1 MFWWQAR
8 QFMERRTLLK
18 PSKIFAAKKFI
29 TTITTMTTNDK
40 IWREFFIEEI
50 FDILPGKR
58 LTKSEMIAG
67 DTPFIGA
74 SDSNNGVTAFVS
86 NENNSA
92 DENFL
97 SVSYNGSVCE
107 CFYQPYRCLC
117 SDDVKRFH
125 LKNHAGN
132 KYIYLFLANVIKQ
145 QKGKYNYGYKFNE
158 SRMRRQKIFLPVTED
173 GSPDFDYMENYM
185 RAIEGKLLQ
194 RYRDFVREV
203 DAVKVPPFNE
213 KIWRSFRL
221 LDYFDFI
228 KGNQKDMST
237 LKTGD
242 LLLISAKDNNNGLK
256 AFVTNNGKKIFH
268 GHCLTLNNEGSGTG
282 IAYYQPA
289 DFLLDSHVTAL
300 YSKFE
305 MSRES
310 MLFIATCIRM
320 QRSRYG
326 FGYSLTNARLNFFR
340 LMLPVTEDGSPDL
353 STWKLTLKILSRK
366 NIADTWIISET
377 IANKHIKIIYR
388 SLKGG
393 TFLFAKC
400 LRIFLTSRHC
410 NGKLFALVR

>member
-1 MFWWQAR
+1 
-8 QFMERRTLLK
+8 
-18 PSKIFAAKKFI
+18 
-29 TTITTMTTNDK
+29 MTTNDK

-74 SDSNNGVTAFVS
+74 SDSNNGVTAFVG

-213 KIWRSFRL
+213 KIWRSFIIGELFRL
-221 LDYFDFI
+221 EAGKAKGLNHLEQDASGISYLGATNRNNAVLTFVRPVENLIQRGNCIAFIRNGEGSVGYSVYKREDFI
-228 KGNQKDMST
+228 ATSDITCG
-237 LKTGD
+237 
-242 LLLISAKDNNNGLK
+242 
-256 AFVTNNGKKIFH
+256 
-268 GHCLTLNNEGSGTG
+268 
-282 IAYYQPA
+282 YA
-289 DFLLDSHVTAL
+289 DFLN
-300 YSKFE
+300 E
-305 MSRES
+305 
-310 MLFIATCIRM
+310 FIGMFITTVADKVRGKYNFNYK
-320 QRSRYG
+320 RSD
-326 FGYSLTNARLNFFR
+326 TRLKNER
-340 LMLPVTEDGSPDL
+340 LMLPVTEDGSPDFEYMEAYV
-353 STWKLTLKILSRK
+353 K
-366 NIADTWIISET
+366 NLVAE
-377 IANKHIKIIYR
+377 KYR
-388 SLKGG
+388 RYLDYIGDDCK
-393 TFLFAKC
+393 
-400 LRIFLTSRHC
+400 
-410 NGKLFALVR
+410 